1 MGVRAPCQKLP
12 VSRKKVAD
20 IIIETLAEAG
30 VRRCYGIYTDLKN
43 PDFVRMADAM
53 GFHGRR
59 VEQAAKLDEAVR
71 DVLSRSGPALLDVKV
86 NRHELVMPPKVEP
99 GQLLHTALYS
109 AKAILAGRG
118 KEVEQLV
125 RSDFAD

>member
-1 MGVRAPCQKLP
+1 M
-12 VSRKKVAD
+12 SRKKVAD

-43 PDFVRMADAM
+43 PDFARMADAM

-59 VEQAAKLDEAVR
+59 VEHAAELDEVVR
-71 DVLSRSGPALLDVKV
+71 DVLARPSPALLDVKV
-86 NRHELVMPPKVEP
+86 NRHELVMPPKIEP

-109 AKAILAGRG
+109 AKAILAARG
-118 KEVEQLV
+118 KDVEQLV
-125 RSDFAD
+125 RSNFAD